1 MNASEAGHSSGGLA
15 GSDARRPSRNKTLKS
30 SNPELARYADR
41 LLNVDSKTRFEQL
54 INGVVNQDVFE
65 VVDALPPA
73 SVDLLFLDP
82 PYNIRK
88 TFNSISFAK
97 RSDHDYATW
106 MRSWFAPL
114 MRALKPTGTVYVCG
128 DWRTSAAIISVASE
142 HLMVRNRITWER
154 EKGRGASRNWKNGS
168 EDIWFCT
175 ASDDYTFNADAVKL
189 LRRVNAPYTDSNGQP
204 KDWRATRDGNFR
216 LTYPSN
222 LWTDLTVPFWSM
234 AENTDHPTQKPEKLL
249 AKVILASSNPGD
261 VVLDPFLGSG
271 TTAVVAKKLDRR
283 FIGVEIDQDY
293 CMMALKRLDDAAVDA
308 KIQGFDGEAFW
319 DRNAQPKQASNMT
332 ARTTVANG
340 VAGAQLPIADS

>member
-1 MNASEAGHSSGGLA
+1 MSALEAGRGGGGLA
-15 GSDARRPSRNKTLKS
+15 GGDARRPTRNKTLKS
-30 SNPELARYADR
+30 SAPELARYADR

-54 INGVVNQDVFE
+54 INGVVNQDIFE

-73 SVDLLFLDP
+73 SIDLIFLDP

-97 RSDHDYATW
+97 RSDDDYATW

-142 HLMVRNRITWER
+142 HLIVRNRIAWER
-154 EKGRGASRNWKNGS
+154 EKGRGSSRNWKNCS

-249 AKVILASSNPGD
+249 AKVILASSNPGG

-283 FIGVEIDQDY
+283 FIGVEIDQSY
-293 CMMALKRLDDAAVDA
+293 CMMALKRLDDAAIDTR
-308 KIQGFDGEAFW
+308 IQGFDGEAFW
-319 DRNAQPKQASNMT
+319 DRNAQPKPSPNMT
-332 ARTTVANG
+332 AKTTVSNG